1 MGGLCAA
8 VYGANALYGTKQDT
22 QAFIRKLEGT
32 NGQEE
37 QFMAFYCDKGSPWK
51 SESLS
56 KDLCGLSIL
65 KA

>member
-37 QFMAFYCDKGSPWK
+37 QFMAFYCDKGSP
-51 SESLS
+51 
-56 KDLCGLSIL
+56 
-65 KA
+65 